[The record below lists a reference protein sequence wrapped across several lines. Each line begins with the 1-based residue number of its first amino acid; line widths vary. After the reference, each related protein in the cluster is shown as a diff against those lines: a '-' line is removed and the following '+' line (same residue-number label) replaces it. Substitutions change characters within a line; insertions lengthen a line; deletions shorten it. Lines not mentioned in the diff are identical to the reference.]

1 MRKRVIF
8 SILLLFMLVNLQVSQ
23 NYANATETMRK
34 HSSVMLVI
42 NNIANTKYDDKLTKM
57 MDESLHKKIDGIYN
71 EMDSADYLTK
81 FAGHSNENATAQDML
96 DLIKDS
102 GTDYFVYAELQ
113 PFVKKSNFNL
123 VYYDKAMTASFVL
136 RIIDIKNC
144 KELYNNKYSI
154 ESKDSTDYWFIGS
167 GSVAKKA
174 LDSVLFRAGEAIS
187 VHLPL

>member
-34 HSSVMLVI
+34 RSSVMLVI

>member
-8 SILLLFMLVNLQVSQ
+8 SILLLFMLVNLQASQ

-34 HSSVMLVI
+34 RSSVMLVI

>member
-1 MRKRVIF
+1 
-8 SILLLFMLVNLQVSQ
+8 MLVNLQVSQ

-34 HSSVMLVI
+34 RSSVMLVI

>member
-23 NYANATETMRK
+23 NYANATETMRR